1 MREDKSSRRLAETS
15 LTGGRQVLDAGVFS
29 ARRLEDRITPA
40 RFVEGLSGLIR
51 CTLRSHRPHA
61 ASPSAPRGR
70 KLIEELVKAG

>member
-51 CTLRSHRPHA
+51 CTASLASAACRISKRAARSQA
-61 ASPSAPRGR
+61 D
-70 KLIEELVKAG
+70 